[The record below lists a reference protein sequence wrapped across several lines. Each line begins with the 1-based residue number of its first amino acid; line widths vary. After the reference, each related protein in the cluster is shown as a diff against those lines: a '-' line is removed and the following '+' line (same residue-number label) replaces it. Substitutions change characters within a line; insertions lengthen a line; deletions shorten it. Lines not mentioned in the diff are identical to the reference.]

1 MVGRASKMNATGSAS
16 SSSQLAE
23 LFNAA
28 NNTSGEPLSGPA

>member
-1 MVGRASKMNATGSAS
+1 MIGFASKVSVTGNAS

-28 NNTSGEPLSGPA
+28 NNPSAEPLIGPA